1 MEILTIIKGF
11 VIGGSMLIPGVS
23 GGTMAMILKLYKRL
37 ITSISSFMKHK
48 KESILFLLQFCIGAG
63 AAWLILS
70 GPMVALNGAF
80 PKQMACFVVGAIVGG
95 IPVIYRETKVTR
107 FSIWSVV
114 FLAIGLVLVFGL
126 AALPKNGFDNAG
138 AGLGGI
144 MIQFLAG
151 LLGALALILPG
162 ISFSSMLYMMG
173 VYDYIWGAV
182 GNRDVIALL
191 PFALGMII
199 GILFLTKFLDL
210 AMTRFPHA
218 TYMIILGF
226 VIGSIWDI
234 LKEMPGAPV
243 GAEIP
248 ACILLMVLGFLIIY
262 ILSRTEDRYEKN
274 NSK

>member
-11 VIGGSMLIPGVS
+11 IIGGSMLIPGVS
-23 GGTMAMILKLYKRL
+23 GGTMDMILKLYRRL

-48 KESILFLLQFCIGAG
+48 KESVLFLLQFCIGAG

-70 GPMVALNGAF
+70 RPMVALNGAF

-95 IPVIYRETKVTR
+95 IPVIYRETKETK
-107 FSIWSVV
+107 FSIWSLV

-126 AALPKNGFDNAG
+126 AALPRNGFENSG
-138 AGLGGI
+138 AGLGGV

-151 LLGALALILPG
+151 ILGALALILPG

-173 VYDYIWGAV
+173 VYDFIWGAV
-182 GNRDVIALL
+182 GNRDVVALL
-191 PFALGMII
+191 PFGLGMII
-199 GILFLTKFLDL
+199 GILFLTKFLDV

-234 LKEMPGAPV
+234 LKEMPAAPAGV
-243 GAEIP
+243 EISV
-248 ACILLMVLGFLIIY
+248 CIALMAAGFLIIY
-262 ILSRTEDRYEKN
+262 LLSRTEDKYEKN
-274 NSK
+274 SQ

>member
-11 VIGGSMLIPGVS
+11 IIGGSMLIPGVS
-23 GGTMAMILKLYKRL
+23 GGTMAMILKLYRRL

-48 KESILFLLQFCIGAG
+48 KESVLFLLQFCIGAG

-70 GPMVALNGAF
+70 RPMVALNGAF

-95 IPVIYRETKVTR
+95 IPVIYRETKETK
-107 FSIWSVV
+107 FSIWSLV

-126 AALPKNGFDNAG
+126 AALPRNGFENSG
-138 AGLGGI
+138 AGLGGV

-151 LLGALALILPG
+151 ILGALALILPG

-173 VYDYIWGAV
+173 VYDFIWGAV
-182 GNRDVIALL
+182 GNREVVALL
-191 PFALGMII
+191 PFGLGMII
-199 GILFLTKFLDL
+199 GILFLTKFLDV

-234 LKEMPGAPV
+234 LKEMPAAPAGV
-243 GAEIP
+243 EIP
-248 ACILLMVLGFLIIY
+248 VCIALMAAGFLIIY
-262 ILSRTEDRYEKN
+262 LLSRTEDKYEKN
-274 NSK
+274 SQ

>member
-95 IPVIYRETKVTR
+95 IPVICRETKVTR

-151 LLGALALILPG
+151 ILGALALILPG

>member
-11 VIGGSMLIPGVS
+11 IIGGSMLIPGVS
-23 GGTMAMILKLYKRL
+23 GGTMAMILKLYRRL

-48 KESILFLLQFCIGAG
+48 KESILFLLQFVIGAG

-70 GPMVALNGAF
+70 RPMVALNAAF

-95 IPVIYRETKVTR
+95 IPVIYRETKAKK
-107 FSIWSVV
+107 FSIWSIV
-114 FLAIGLVLVFGL
+114 FLAVGLVLVFGL
-126 AALPKNGFDNAG
+126 AALPQNGFENTG
-138 AGLGGI
+138 TGLGGI

-151 LLGALALILPG
+151 ILGALALILPG

-173 VYDYIWGAV
+173 VYDFIWGAV
-182 GNRDVIALL
+182 GNRDVVALL
-191 PFALGMII
+191 PFGLGMII
-199 GILFLTKFLDL
+199 GILFLTKFLDV

-243 GAEIP
+243 GMEIP
-248 ACILLMVLGFLIIY
+248 VCIILTVLGFLIIY
-262 ILSRTEDRYEKN
+262 LLSRTEDRYEKEGQ
-274 NSK
+274 

>member
-11 VIGGSMLIPGVS
+11 IIGGSMLIPGVS
-23 GGTMAMILKLYKRL
+23 GGTMAMILKLYRRL

-95 IPVIYRETKVTR
+95 IPVIYRETKVKR
-107 FSIWSVV
+107 FNIWSVV

-126 AALPKNGFDNAG
+126 ATLPRNGFESTG
-138 AGLGGI
+138 AGLASVL
-144 MIQFLAG
+144 IQFLAG
-151 LLGALALILPG
+151 ILGALALILPG

-173 VYDYIWGAV
+173 VYDFIWGAV
-182 GNRDVIALL
+182 GNRDIVALL
-191 PFALGMII
+191 PFAIGMVV
-199 GILFLTKFLDL
+199 GVLFLTKFLDI
-210 AMTRFPHA
+210 AMTKFPHA

-248 ACILLMVLGFLIIY
+248 ICILFMALGFLIIY
-262 ILSRTEDRYEKN
+262 LLSRTEDKYEKN
-274 NSK
+274 RS

>member
-11 VIGGSMLIPGVS
+11 IIGGSMLIPGVS
-23 GGTMAMILKLYKRL
+23 GGTMAMILKLYRRL

-48 KESILFLLQFCIGAG
+48 KESVLFLLQFCIGAG

-70 GPMVALNGAF
+70 RPMVALNGAF

-95 IPVIYRETKVTR
+95 IPVIYRETKETK
-107 FSIWSVV
+107 FSIWSLV
-114 FLAIGLVLVFGL
+114 FLSIGLVLVFGL
-126 AALPKNGFDNAG
+126 AALPRNGFENSG
-138 AGLGGI
+138 AGLGGV

-151 LLGALALILPG
+151 ILGALALILPG

-173 VYDYIWGAV
+173 VYDFIWGAV
-182 GNRDVIALL
+182 GNRDVVALL
-191 PFALGMII
+191 PFGLGMII
-199 GILFLTKFLDL
+199 GILFLTKFLDV

-234 LKEMPGAPV
+234 LKEMPAAPAGV
-243 GAEIP
+243 EIP
-248 ACILLMVLGFLIIY
+248 VCIALMAAGFLIIY
-262 ILSRTEDRYEKN
+262 LLSRTEDKYEKN
-274 NSK
+274 SQ

>member
-11 VIGGSMLIPGVS
+11 IIGGSMLIPGVS
-23 GGTMAMILKLYKRL
+23 GGTMAMILKLYRRL

-48 KESILFLLQFCIGAG
+48 KESVLFLLQFCIGAG

-70 GPMVALNGAF
+70 RPMVALNGAF

-95 IPVIYRETKVTR
+95 IPVIYRETKETK
-107 FSIWSVV
+107 FSIWSLV

-126 AALPKNGFDNAG
+126 AALPRNGFENSG
-138 AGLGGI
+138 AGLGGV

-151 LLGALALILPG
+151 ILGALALTLPG

-173 VYDYIWGAV
+173 VYDFIWGAV
-182 GNRDVIALL
+182 GNRDVVALL
-191 PFALGMII
+191 PFGLGMII
-199 GILFLTKFLDL
+199 GILFLTKFLDV

-234 LKEMPGAPV
+234 LKEMPAAPAGV
-243 GAEIP
+243 EIP
-248 ACILLMVLGFLIIY
+248 VCIALMAAGFLIIY
-262 ILSRTEDRYEKN
+262 LLSRTEDKYEKN
-274 NSK
+274 SQ

>member
-1 MEILTIIKGF
+1 MEVLTIIKGF
-11 VIGGSMLIPGVS
+11 IIGGSMLIPGVS
-23 GGTMAMILKLYKRL
+23 GGTMAMILKVYRRV

-63 AAWLILS
+63 VAWLVLS

-95 IPVIYRETKVTR
+95 IPVIYRETKAAR

-114 FLAIGLVLVFGL
+114 FLAIGLVMVFGL
-126 AALPKNGFDNAG
+126 AALPQNGFENSG
-138 AGLGGI
+138 TGLGGV

-151 LLGALALILPG
+151 ILGALALILPG

-173 VYDYIWGAV
+173 VYDFIWGAV
-182 GNRDVIALL
+182 GNRDVVALL
-191 PFALGMII
+191 PFGIGMII
-199 GILFLTKFLDL
+199 GILFLTKFLDI

-234 LKEMPGAPV
+234 LKEMPGAPA
-243 GAEIP
+243 GGEIP
-248 ACILLMVLGFLIIY
+248 ICILLMVLGFLIIY
-262 ILSRTEDRYEKN
+262 ILSRTEDKYEKN
-274 NSK
+274 NQ

>member
-11 VIGGSMLIPGVS
+11 IIGGSMLIPGVS
-23 GGTMAMILKLYKRL
+23 GGTMAMILKLYRRL

-48 KESILFLLQFCIGAG
+48 KESVLFLLQFCIGAG

-70 GPMVALNGAF
+70 RPMVALNGAF

-95 IPVIYRETKVTR
+95 IPVIYRETKETK

-126 AALPKNGFDNAG
+126 AALPRNGFENSG
-138 AGLGGI
+138 SGLGGV

-151 LLGALALILPG
+151 ILGALALILPG

-173 VYDYIWGAV
+173 VYDFIWGAV
-182 GNRDVIALL
+182 GNRDVVALL
-191 PFALGMII
+191 PFGLGMII
-199 GILFLTKFLDL
+199 GILFLTKFLDV

-234 LKEMPGAPV
+234 LKEMPAAPAGV
-243 GAEIP
+243 EIP
-248 ACILLMVLGFLIIY
+248 VCIALMAAGFLIIY
-262 ILSRTEDRYEKN
+262 LLSRTEDKYEKN
-274 NSK
+274 SQ

>member
-11 VIGGSMLIPGVS
+11 IIGGSMLIPGVS
-23 GGTMAMILKLYKRL
+23 GGTMAMILKLYRRL

-48 KESILFLLQFCIGAG
+48 KESVLFLLQFGIGAG

-70 GPMVALNGAF
+70 RPMVALNGAF

-95 IPVIYRETKVTR
+95 IPVIYRETRETK
-107 FSIWSVV
+107 FSIWSLV

-126 AALPKNGFDNAG
+126 AALPSNGFENTG
-138 AGLGGI
+138 AGLGGV

-151 LLGALALILPG
+151 ILGALALILPG

-173 VYDYIWGAV
+173 VYDFIWGAV
-182 GNRDVIALL
+182 GNRDVVALL
-191 PFALGMII
+191 PFGLGMII
-199 GILFLTKFLDL
+199 GILFLTKFLDI

-234 LKEMPGAPV
+234 LKEMPGAPA
-243 GAEIP
+243 GGEIP
-248 ACILLMVLGFLIIY
+248 VCILLMVLGFLIIY
-262 ILSRTEDRYEKN
+262 LLSRAEDKYEKN
-274 NSK
+274 NQQ

>member
-11 VIGGSMLIPGVS
+11 IIGGSMLIPGVS
-23 GGTMAMILKLYKRL
+23 GGTMAMILKLYRRL

-48 KESILFLLQFCIGAG
+48 KESVLFLLQFCIGAG

-70 GPMVALNGAF
+70 RPMVALNGAF

-95 IPVIYRETKVTR
+95 IPVIYRETKETK
-107 FSIWSVV
+107 FSIWSLV
-114 FLAIGLVLVFGL
+114 FLAICLVLVFGL
-126 AALPKNGFDNAG
+126 AALPRNGFENSG
-138 AGLGGI
+138 AGLGGV

-151 LLGALALILPG
+151 ILGALALILPG

-173 VYDYIWGAV
+173 VYDFIWGAV
-182 GNRDVIALL
+182 GNRDVVALL
-191 PFALGMII
+191 PFGLGMII
-199 GILFLTKFLDL
+199 GILFLTKFLDV

-234 LKEMPGAPV
+234 LKEMPAAPAGV
-243 GAEIP
+243 EIP
-248 ACILLMVLGFLIIY
+248 VCIALMAAGFLIIY
-262 ILSRTEDRYEKN
+262 LLSRTEDKYEKN
-274 NSK
+274 SQ

>member
-11 VIGGSMLIPGVS
+11 IIGGSMLIPGVS
-23 GGTMAMILKLYKRL
+23 GGTMAMILKLYRRL

-48 KESILFLLQFCIGAG
+48 KESVLFLLQFCIGAG

-70 GPMVALNGAF
+70 RPMVALNGAF

-95 IPVIYRETKVTR
+95 IPVIYRETKETK

-114 FLAIGLVLVFGL
+114 LLAIGLVLVFGL
-126 AALPKNGFDNAG
+126 AALPRNGFENSG
-138 AGLGGI
+138 AGLGGV

-151 LLGALALILPG
+151 ILGALALILPG

-173 VYDYIWGAV
+173 VYDFIWGAV
-182 GNRDVIALL
+182 GNRDVVALL
-191 PFALGMII
+191 PFGLGMII
-199 GILFLTKFLDL
+199 GILFLTKFLDV

-234 LKEMPGAPV
+234 LKEMPAAPAGV
-243 GAEIP
+243 EIP
-248 ACILLMVLGFLIIY
+248 VCIALMAAGFLIIY
-262 ILSRTEDRYEKN
+262 LLSRTEDKYEKN
-274 NSK
+274 SQ

>member
-95 IPVIYRETKVTR
+95 IPVIYRETKETR

-151 LLGALALILPG
+151 ILGALALILPG

>member
-151 LLGALALILPG
+151 ILGALALILPG

>member
-1 MEILTIIKGF
+1 MEVLTIIKGF
-11 VIGGSMLIPGVS
+11 IIGGSMLIPGVS
-23 GGTMAMILKLYKRL
+23 GGTMAMILKVYRRL

-63 AAWLILS
+63 AAWLVLS

-95 IPVIYRETKVTR
+95 IPVIYRETKAAR

-114 FLAIGLVLVFGL
+114 FLAIGLVMVFGL
-126 AALPKNGFDNAG
+126 AALPQNGFENSG
-138 AGLGGI
+138 TGLGGV

-151 LLGALALILPG
+151 ILGALALILPG

-173 VYDYIWGAV
+173 VYDFIWGAV
-182 GNRDVIALL
+182 GNRDVVALL
-191 PFALGMII
+191 PFGIGMII
-199 GILFLTKFLDL
+199 GILFLTKFLDI

-234 LKEMPGAPV
+234 LKEMPGAPA
-243 GAEIP
+243 GGEIP
-248 ACILLMVLGFLIIY
+248 ICILLMVLGFLIIY
-262 ILSRTEDRYEKN
+262 ILSRTEDKYEKN
-274 NSK
+274 NQ

>member
-11 VIGGSMLIPGVS
+11 IIGGSMLIPGVS
-23 GGTMAMILKLYKRL
+23 GGTMAMILKLYRRL

-48 KESILFLLQFCIGAG
+48 KESVLFLLQFCIGAG

-70 GPMVALNGAF
+70 RPMVALNGAF

-95 IPVIYRETKVTR
+95 IPVIYRETKETK
-107 FSIWSVV
+107 FSIWSLV

-126 AALPKNGFDNAG
+126 APLPRNGFENSG
-138 AGLGGI
+138 AGLGGV

-151 LLGALALILPG
+151 ILGALALILPG

-173 VYDYIWGAV
+173 VYDFIWGAV
-182 GNRDVIALL
+182 GNRDVVALL
-191 PFALGMII
+191 PFGLGMII
-199 GILFLTKFLDL
+199 GILFLTKFLDV

-234 LKEMPGAPV
+234 LKEMPAAPAGV
-243 GAEIP
+243 EIP
-248 ACILLMVLGFLIIY
+248 VCIALMAAGFLIIY
-262 ILSRTEDRYEKN
+262 LLSRTEDKYEKN
-274 NSK
+274 SQ

>member
-1 MEILTIIKGF
+1 
-11 VIGGSMLIPGVS
+11 
-23 GGTMAMILKLYKRL
+23 
-37 ITSISSFMKHK
+37 
-48 KESILFLLQFCIGAG
+48 
-63 AAWLILS
+63 
-70 GPMVALNGAF
+70 
-80 PKQMACFVVGAIVGG
+80 
-95 IPVIYRETKVTR
+95 
-107 FSIWSVV
+107 
-114 FLAIGLVLVFGL
+114 
-126 AALPKNGFDNAG
+126 
-138 AGLGGI
+138 

>member
-138 AGLGGI
+138 AALGGL

>member
-11 VIGGSMLIPGVS
+11 IIGGSMLIPGVS
-23 GGTMAMILKLYKRL
+23 GGTMAMILKLYRRL

-48 KESILFLLQFCIGAG
+48 KESVLFLLQFCIGAG

-70 GPMVALNGAF
+70 RPMVALNGAF

-95 IPVIYRETKVTR
+95 IPVIYRETKETK
-107 FSIWSVV
+107 FSIWSLV
-114 FLAIGLVLVFGL
+114 FLAIVLLSVFGL
-126 AALPKNGFDNAG
+126 APRPRTGLENSG
-138 AGLGGI
+138 AGLGGV

-151 LLGALALILPG
+151 ILGALALILPG

-173 VYDYIWGAV
+173 VYDFIWGAV
-182 GNRDVIALL
+182 GNRDVVALL
-191 PFALGMII
+191 PFGLGMII
-199 GILFLTKFLDL
+199 GILFLTKFLDV

-234 LKEMPGAPV
+234 LKEMPAAPAGV
-243 GAEIP
+243 EIP
-248 ACILLMVLGFLIIY
+248 VCIALMAAGFLIIY
-262 ILSRTEDRYEKN
+262 LLSRTEDKYEKN
-274 NSK
+274 SQ

>member
-11 VIGGSMLIPGVS
+11 IIGGSMLIPGVS
-23 GGTMAMILKLYKRL
+23 GGTMAMILKLYRRL

-48 KESILFLLQFCIGAG
+48 KESVLFLLQFCIGAG

-70 GPMVALNGAF
+70 RPMVALNGAF

-95 IPVIYRETKVTR
+95 IPVIYRETKETK
-107 FSIWSVV
+107 FSIWSLV

-126 AALPKNGFDNAG
+126 AALPRNGFENSG
-138 AGLGGI
+138 AGLGGV

-151 LLGALALILPG
+151 ILGALALILPG

-173 VYDYIWGAV
+173 VYDFIWGAV
-182 GNRDVIALL
+182 GNREVVALL
-191 PFALGMII
+191 PFGLGMII
-199 GILFLTKFLDL
+199 GILFLTKFLDV

-234 LKEMPGAPV
+234 LKEMPAAPV
-243 GAEIP
+243 GVEIP
-248 ACILLMVLGFLIIY
+248 VCIALMAAGFLIIY
-262 ILSRTEDRYEKN
+262 LLSRTEDKYEKN
-274 NSK
+274 SQ

>member
-11 VIGGSMLIPGVS
+11 IIGGSMLIPGVS
-23 GGTMAMILKLYKRL
+23 GGTMAMILKLHRRL

-48 KESILFLLQFCIGAG
+48 KESVLFLLQFCIGAG

-70 GPMVALNGAF
+70 RPMVALNGAF

-95 IPVIYRETKVTR
+95 IPVIYRETKETK
-107 FSIWSVV
+107 FSIWSLV

-126 AALPKNGFDNAG
+126 AALPRNGFENSG
-138 AGLGGI
+138 SGLGGV

-151 LLGALALILPG
+151 ILGALALILPG

-173 VYDYIWGAV
+173 VYDFIWGAV
-182 GNRDVIALL
+182 GNRDVVALL
-191 PFALGMII
+191 PFGLGMII
-199 GILFLTKFLDL
+199 GILFLTKFLDV

-234 LKEMPGAPV
+234 LKEMPAAPAGV
-243 GAEIP
+243 EIP
-248 ACILLMVLGFLIIY
+248 VCIALMAAGFLIIY
-262 ILSRTEDRYEKN
+262 LLSRTEDKYEKN
-274 NSK
+274 SQ

>member
-162 ISFSSMLYMMG
+162 ISFS
-173 VYDYIWGAV
+173 
-182 GNRDVIALL
+182 
-191 PFALGMII
+191 
-199 GILFLTKFLDL
+199 
-210 AMTRFPHA
+210 
-218 TYMIILGF
+218 
-226 VIGSIWDI
+226 
-234 LKEMPGAPV
+234 
-243 GAEIP
+243 
-248 ACILLMVLGFLIIY
+248 VL
-262 ILSRTEDRYEKN
+262 
-274 NSK
+274 

>member
-70 GPMVALNGAF
+70 GPMVALNGTF